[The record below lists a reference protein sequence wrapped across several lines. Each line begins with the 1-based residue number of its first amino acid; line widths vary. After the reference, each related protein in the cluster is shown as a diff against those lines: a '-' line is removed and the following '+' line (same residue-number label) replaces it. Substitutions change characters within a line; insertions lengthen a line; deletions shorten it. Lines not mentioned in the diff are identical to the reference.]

1 MRFSVDTFYAFTRRG
16 AGGNPAGVCLCDA
29 FPDDASM
36 LAIAKRMG
44 FSETVFA
51 TRFAEGFRVRYFSP
65 AAEVAFCGHATL
77 ALGKALAK
85 KYGDGDFALQLN
97 DAHIDVSCTGAT
109 ATLCSPP
116 ASSKPLDR
124 DTLNRYLSIC
134 QLTGADLAASL
145 PCGLAFAGN
154 NHLVL
159 PLRARYVV
167 DKVSYDFDA
176 AKAQMLKDGILTLVP
191 LYFFGSDIYM
201 RNLFAAGDV
210 YEDPATGAA
219 AAAIAG
225 YLRDLNALKY
235 NSDNNATLFFKQ
247 GDATGQPCSLTASLS
262 SMPDTAV
269 HVSGEVVGPIS
280 GPVLI

>member
-1 MRFSVDTFYAFTRRG
+1 MRFSVDTYYAFTRRG

-29 FPDDASM
+29 FPDDTSM

-97 DAHIDVSCTGAT
+97 NAHIDVSCTGAT

-124 DTLNRYLSIC
+124 DILSRYLTIC
-134 QLTGADLAASL
+134 QLTDKDLAISL

-154 NHLVL
+154 HHLIL
-159 PLRARYVV
+159 PLRSGSEV

-176 AKAQMLKDGILTLVP
+176 AKAQMLKDNILTLVP
-191 LYFFGSDIYM
+191 LYVSGSEVYM

-219 AAAIAG
+219 AAAISG
-225 YLRDLNALKY
+225 YLRDHNVLKY
-235 NSDNNATLFFKQ
+235 NSDGYATLSFKQ
-247 GDATGQPCSLTASLS
+247 GDAMGQPCSLSALLS
-262 SMPDTAV
+262 STPDTSV

-280 GPVLI
+280 DPVII